1 MHVLELVRWEKGRI
15 KKEKETGGARNQK
28 RGGKAACLLCADN
41 DDETKGPIQA
51 AAISSGTRYLPRVLS
66 ADTHLLVPY

>member
-15 KKEKETGGARNQK
+15 KKKKK
-28 RGGKAACLLCADN
+28 REERGIKSEVGRLRAFYALIMM
-41 DDETKGPIQA
+41 TKRRDQSKQQLSAQA
-51 AAISSGTRYLPRVLS
+51 PVIPRVLS